1 MSKTQFKQI
10 CQNVTFQVF
19 QNMASHLEKASS
31 VTFITSIAAA
41 AFQPQVPTAIY
52 GVTKTALLGLT
63 KVP

>member
-1 MSKTQFKQI
+1 
-10 CQNVTFQVF
+10 
-19 QNMASHLEKASS
+19 MASHLEKASS

-63 KVP
+63 KIFFIVVAGENLVVAGGMPSG